1 MLAHHYTTS
10 STAEHLSRF
19 LYMLSHTETRELEW
33 SMTEPTFAVQ
43 LTLYDALNKFF
54 PKYKTPV
61 DEKVLLGTQMAPP
74 LCIVD
79 YNPSKDWTT

>member
-1 MLAHHYTTS
+1 
-10 STAEHLSRF
+10 
-19 LYMLSHTETRELEW
+19 
-33 SMTEPTFAVQ
+33 MTEPTFAVQ

-54 PKYKTPV
+54 PNYNTPV
-61 DEKVLLGTQMAPP
+61 DEEVLLETPMAPP